1 MKLETITKLEMT
13 HLKLNRPQQ
22 INARCKINAS
32 LWSLIIII
40 SPFLPNY
47 KKKKPLLKEYYKGE
61 IYQHPITHN
70 RTIILSK
77 PPRVVNNCN
86 ASDKNT
92 RVITLNKMQK
102 NPRSSFCL
110 PSSVYTSILNT
121 IILVGTHWWHAKWRH
136 GRHSHPTHWRGWRCK
151 TSSHAWHWWSRQ
163 SQWQQLC
170 IHILQSTSKYY

>member
-22 INARCKINAS
+22 INARCKISAS
-32 LWSLIIII
+32 LWSFIIKI

-47 KKKKPLLKEYYKGE
+47 KKKMPLLKEYYKGE

-86 ASDKNT
+86 VSDKKYKGN
-92 RVITLNKMQK
+92 
-102 NPRSSFCL
+102 NPKQNAKEPQIIFLPAQFCL
-110 PSSVYTSILNT
+110 HQYIEHHHISRDP
-121 IILVGTHWWHAKWRH
+121 LVACQMEAWEAFP
-136 GRHSHPTHWRGWRCK
+136 SHPLEGV
-151 TSSHAWHWWSRQ
+151 A
-163 SQWQQLC
+163 
-170 IHILQSTSKYY
+170 LQNLLPCLALVEQAKPMAAAVHTYSAINQ